1 MKRLNGGSPA
11 DVAELERFITVHHR
25 GTTNRRFE
33 GRFAECLLILTVAFG
48 GCIAFPEGSSW
59 TDYTPPLPLHVPLS
73 IPFTGHEDEA
83 VECGSACAPED
94 HDSECNVSECNDN
107 ECDETLTD
115 DASNAITDASTYERL
130 VNGVVIEPASTVVM
144 STFSFAGSA
153 FGTVAMS
160 TFSFAG
166 TAFGTVAHYFVP
178 EGAIGPPETMPP
190 GRFHP
195 VPTRPVFARRD

>member
-1 MKRLNGGSPA
+1 ML
-11 DVAELERFITVHHR
+11 
-25 GTTNRRFE
+25 
-33 GRFAECLLILTVAFG
+33 LTVALG
-48 GCIAFPEGSSW
+48 GCIGFPEGSSW
-59 TDYTPPLPLHVPLS
+59 TDYSPSLPLHVPLS
-73 IPFTGHEDEA
+73 IPFTGREDEA
-83 VECGSACAPED
+83 VKCGSACAPED
-94 HDSECNVSECNDN
+94 DHNCDCDECKCDECECDETECNES
-107 ECDETLTD
+107 CDETLTD
-115 DASNAITDASTYERL
+115 DASNAITEPSTYERL

-166 TAFGTVAHYFVP
+166 STFGTVAHYFVP

-195 VPTRPVFARRD
+195 VPPRPVFARRD